1 MKSLRLKN
9 HWSQEQ
15 LAQFSGLNVRTIQRV
30 EKGDSVG
37 LESLKSIAAVFK
49 LSTDELLQAIES
61 DKQVSRP
68 CTDYTDGASDK
79 ELLKTKA
86 LEKAKSIKYFYIF
99 SAFLIV
105 TFMLFML
112 PNYNGGENLGP
123 LVVSFLSFAAMIAL
137 YAYIV
142 FEPFGEKWEQDKAA
156 KILKEENTADRSS
169 SEN

>member
-1 MKSLRLKN
+1 
-9 HWSQEQ
+9 
-15 LAQFSGLNVRTIQRV
+15 
-30 EKGDSVG
+30 
-37 LESLKSIAAVFK
+37 
-49 LSTDELLQAIES
+49 
-61 DKQVSRP
+61 
-68 CTDYTDGASDK
+68 
-79 ELLKTKA
+79 
-86 LEKAKSIKYFYIF
+86 
-99 SAFLIV
+99 
-105 TFMLFML
+105 MLFML